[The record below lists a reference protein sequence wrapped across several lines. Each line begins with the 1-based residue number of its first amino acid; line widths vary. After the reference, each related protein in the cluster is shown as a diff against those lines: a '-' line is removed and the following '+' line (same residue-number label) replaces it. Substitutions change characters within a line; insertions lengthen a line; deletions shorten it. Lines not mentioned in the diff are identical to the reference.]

1 MKVLSGLIGMVG
13 IASLLYALT
22 LLNQLSRKLGAVTKM
37 PPFYRGYYVAIA
49 LAALAFLARLVH
61 ISGLGNLEQP
71 EIAWLGSTGFAIL
84 VYHVPLALAVTISLF
99 VTWRYW
105 SWLLRE

>member
-1 MKVLSGLIGMVG
+1 MKVLSGLIGMMG
-13 IASLLYALT
+13 IASLLYALN
-22 LLNQLSRKLGAVTKM
+22 LLNQLSRKLGSVTKM

-49 LAALAFLARLVH
+49 LVAIAGLARLAH

-71 EIAWLGSTGFAIL
+71 DIAWLGSTGFAL
-84 VYHVPLALAVTISLF
+84 LTYHVPLALAVTISLF